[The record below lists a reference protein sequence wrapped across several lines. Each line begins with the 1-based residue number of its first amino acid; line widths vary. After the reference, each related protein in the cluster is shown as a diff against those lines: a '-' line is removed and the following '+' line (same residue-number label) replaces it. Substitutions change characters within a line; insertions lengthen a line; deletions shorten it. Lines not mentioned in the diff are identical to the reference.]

1 MKPLNDDQNL
11 ELLEFFK
18 ALADP
23 SRLKIL
29 CLLANQSMT
38 VEQLSEALDL
48 RASTI
53 SHHLGYLRHV
63 GLVSASAQGW
73 YNHYRLESDTLQ
85 QMTRRLLEPGH
96 LGYLTAPEP
105 ALPNWE
111 RQVLADFLRPDG
123 SLREIPARRK
133 KRQVIL
139 QHLRQ
144 AFQVGQRYSE
154 AEVNRMLEAFHP
166 DTATLRRELVGEGL
180 MARQGGGEYWRVEET
195 K

>member
-1 MKPLNDDQNL
+1 MKSLNDDQNL
-11 ELLEFFK
+11 ELLAFFK

-29 CLLANQSMT
+29 GLLANQSMT
-38 VEQLSEALDL
+38 VEQLAEALDL

-53 SHHLGYLRHV
+53 SHHLGYLKHV

-73 YNHYRLESDTLQ
+73 YNQYRLEADTLQ

-96 LGYLTAPEP
+96 LGYSPASEP
-105 ALPNWE
+105 ALPAWE

-133 KRQVIL
+133 KRLVIL
-139 QHLRQ
+139 QHLAQ
-144 AFQVGQRYSE
+144 TFQPGQRYPE
-154 AEVNRMLEAFHP
+154 AQVNLILEVFHP
-166 DTATLRRELVGEGL
+166 DTATLRRELVGEGF
-180 MARQGGGEYWRVEET
+180 MHREGGGGEYWRVEE